1 MQEQEYAL
9 LYMAKTSKQ
18 GRVPRPIRESD
29 PHLMN
34 PHIRPSWDEY
44 FMKISEVVGERATCD
59 RGRSGCVI
67 VKDKRIL
74 VTGYVGAPAGVAH
87 CDQSGHELHTVVQE
101 DGTSSKHCIRTT
113 HAEQNAIAN
122 AAREGVPVNG
132 ATLYCNMAPCYTC
145 AKILINSGIVRVVAR
160 KDYHAA
166 KRSKEVFA
174 EAGVALEVLSSE
186 IETYSNMK

>member
-1 MQEQEYAL
+1 MR
-9 LYMAKTSKQ
+9 KTPKTKL
-18 GRVPRPIRESD
+18 VKETD

-34 PHIRPSWDEY
+34 PHVRPSWDEY
-44 FMKISEVVGERATCD
+44 FMKIADVVGERATCD

-74 VTGYVGAPAGVAH
+74 VTGYVGAPSGVAH
-87 CDQSGHELHTVVQE
+87 CDQVGHEIHTVVHE

-132 ATLYCNMAPCYTC
+132 ATLYCKMTPCYTC
-145 AKILINSGIVRVVAR
+145 AKILINAGIVRVVSS
-160 KDYHAA
+160 KDYHAS
-166 KRSKEVFA
+166 KRSKEVFL
-174 EAGVALEVLSSE
+174 EAGILLEILKNEVES
-186 IETYSNMK
+186 YSQMK

>member
-1 MQEQEYAL
+1 
-9 LYMAKTSKQ
+9 MAKISKAKP
-18 GRVPRPIRESD
+18 VKEAD

-34 PHIRPSWDEY
+34 PHVRPSWDQY
-44 FMKISEVVGERATCD
+44 FTKISDVVGERATCD

-74 VTGYVGAPAGVAH
+74 VTGYVGAPAGVRH
-87 CDQSGHELHTVVQE
+87 CDEAGHELHTVVHE

-132 ATLYCNMAPCYTC
+132 ATLYCRMTPCYTC
-145 AKILINSGIVRVVAR
+145 AKILINSGIVRVVAA
-160 KDYHAA
+160 KDYHAS
-166 KRSKEVFA
+166 KRTKEVFE
-174 EAGVALEVLSSE
+174 EAGIALEILKNE
-186 IETYSNMK
+186 METYADMK

>member
-1 MQEQEYAL
+1 
-9 LYMAKTSKQ
+9 MAKHVKTSKEA
-18 GRVPRPIRESD
+18 VPLKEAD

-44 FMKISEVVGERATCD
+44 FTKISEVVGERATCD

-74 VTGYVGAPAGVAH
+74 VTGYVGAPAGVSH
-87 CDQSGHELHTVVQE
+87 CDEAGHELHTVVQE
-101 DGTSSKHCIRTT
+101 DGTTSKHCIRTT

-132 ATLYCNMAPCYTC
+132 ATLYCHMTPCYTC
-145 AKILINSGIVRVVAR
+145 AKILINSGIIRIVAK

-166 KRSKEVFA
+166 KRSKEVLK
-174 EAGVALEVLSSE
+174 EAGISLQIINSE
-186 IETYSNMK
+186 IEAYTNMK